1 MAPRNIINDLYAQQ
15 PKMSV
20 TDSKIA
26 QVILADPSKVVNM
39 TIAAL
44 AKSAQVSEASV
55 SRFCRNLNRE
65 GFHQVKI
72 ELAQTAEDQHN
83 YYHDIHADSLTQAL
97 ENIAANKTAEVDAT
111 LKAADTAEVE
121 QMLTWLKQAPVIQ
134 CAGAGGTYPVAL
146 DAVYKFNQLGFL
158 ALSDATYE
166 TSMAQTMNL
175 PKNSVLLVI
184 SNSGETSNLINQAQY
199 AKQHGVHVIA
209 LTNREDSPLG
219 KLADAHVLTA
229 VRQQVFESEYYFSR
243 LSATAAIE
251 TLFLLILAQDP
262 AYSDHIQ
269 AHEHLIAD
277 AKI

>member
-1 MAPRNIINDLYAQQ
+1 MTQRNIINDLYAQQ
-15 PKMSV
+15 PKMSA
-20 TDSKIA
+20 TDGKIA
-26 QVILADPSKVVNM
+26 AVILADPSLVVNM

-44 AKSAQVSEASV
+44 AQAAQVSEASV
-55 SRFCRNLNRE
+55 SRFCRNLNRD

-72 ELAQTAEDQHN
+72 ELAQAAEAQHN
-83 YYHDIHADSLTQAL
+83 YYHDIHADSTDQAL
-97 ENIAANKTAEVDAT
+97 QNIAENKMAEVKAT
-111 LKAADTAEVE
+111 LLGTDSAQIDTL
-121 QMLTWLKQAPVIQ
+121 LTWLKQAPVIQ

-175 PKNSVLLVI
+175 PAGSVLLMI
-184 SNSGETSNLINQAQY
+184 SNSGETAHLINQAQY
-199 AKQHGVHVIA
+199 AKQHGIHVVA
-209 LTNREDSPLG
+209 LTNRDDSPLG
-219 KLADAHVLTA
+219 KLAEVHILTA
-229 VRQQVFESEYYFSR
+229 VRQQVFASEYYFSR

-251 TLFLLILAQDP
+251 ALFLLLLAQDP